1 MGWYFRGEAV
11 EVREGE
17 NRSVK
22 TFTSD
27 ISNANARPLVPDS
40 DVEESGRPPYDGEY
54 IGTIEVVILRC
65 HASGKL
71 PIISNDTPSD
81 ESSDDNELPMPG
93 QFVGASESRT
103 ESKSKFA
110 RRAQIFGLD
119 GNWENWGPPPPPLDE
134 SKGGK
139 IEMTSENTGTW
150 NAVGQQPK
158 SSDALERNKPWDK
171 RSGSRDHFQSDF
183 TKHGSSAGSQRAR
196 SEQPRSITDHENA
209 APMSLRGG
217 GPGSYTITSSEAMR
231 NWNGGPPAAKEW
243 TQEDVPFGENEGVP
257 AAFDP
262 WTANLPTGDLTH
274 QGDTK
279 TRTHAGGWGIEHE
292 IKNKSRGKKG
302 GMKNSIVS
310 NADHVQGPWRESD
323 DQDQGKDDQSG
334 GKNDHNQGNNGDD
347 WGTSGLGGNHRG
359 GAGNSKSH
367 NDGGWNTVGDQSR
380 VENVEWNNNG
390 GDSSWDAPNDDGK
403 KDDGVWGPPNHA
415 SNENKDD
422 WGANEN
428 NDTKQNGEWGETTGN
443 ETQQDNGWGDDT
455 VQQTDTWG
463 GDDTRQATTGAK
475 DSEKKDW
482 TTGHQKATVGDK
494 AGSNLSFGKS
504 RAKDPKPT
512 PKARSKIKM
521 TTDMPRVASII
532 TTKEPLT
539 FDWQK
544 PFLEKPSNASGPP
557 VILKKPSMKSSVP
570 RRRHSPVAPPKLGE
584 PEPLVPQNPPSFSIS
599 SQPKPKP
606 YWSKWRNPDAFV
618 EAAVEEEQAPSPEEL
633 GEPLYSIPAEVA
645 QRNMMSHQVRPGRPA
660 AYTHKSN
667 KPKYMDTHD
676 SPYAVFLFKYRDK
689 EIIEHMLETTI
700 TEPEMDEKARL
711 VSLSKHELIDEL
723 IKTKS
728 KLSVVESDSSGQA
741 TFVKKLDEKLSKL
754 ETSKEAVPA
763 INDWV
768 KSTSPTNGPGMGG
781 AGKWGGSDTQ
791 KGKGGTRSVKGNE
804 RSGTSGRNWSGEK
817 GKNST
822 ANGNAGDSWGANE
835 DDNTK
840 GRDQWDNNRYGD
852 VSNGPG
858 ESGNGGN
865 DWGNSDQNNDGNKKD
880 ENSWGANAG
889 AGGGD
894 WSKSGTN
901 TSGDAKPTDD
911 WGNNHG
917 DDKAAEDWGNDKGA
931 DSWDKND
938 GGGDGGWGGNNDS
951 KNEGHDGGNAGG
963 DHSWGANNGDGGG
976 GGGGGGW

>member
-1 MGWYFRGEAV
+1 MGWHFRREAV

-17 NRSVK
+17 DRSVK
-22 TFTSD
+22 TFTD
-27 ISNANARPLVPDS
+27 DFSNADARLLVPDS

-54 IGTIEVVILRC
+54 VGTIEVVMLRC
-65 HASGKL
+65 HPSNKL
-71 PIISNDTPSD
+71 PIIANDISSD
-81 ESSDDNELPMPG
+81 ESSDDYALSMPG
-93 QFVGASESRT
+93 QLIRASESRT
-103 ESKSKFA
+103 ESKSKSA

-119 GNWENWGPPPPPLDE
+119 GGWENWGPPPPPLDE
-134 SKGGK
+134 PKRGK
-139 IEMTSENTGTW
+139 IEMTSENTGVW
-150 NAVGQQPK
+150 NPVGQQQK
-158 SSDALERNKPWDK
+158 NSDAQERNKPWDK

-183 TKHGSSAGSQRAR
+183 TKHGSPAGSQRGR
-196 SEQPRSITDHENA
+196 SEQARSIADQENA
-209 APMSLRGG
+209 APINLRGG
-217 GPGSYTITSSEAMR
+217 GSGSYTITSSEAMR

-243 TQEDVPFGENEGVP
+243 THEDVPFEKNEGVP

-274 QGDTK
+274 EGETK
-279 TRTHAGGWGIEHE
+279 TQTHVGGWRIEHE
-292 IKNKSRGKKG
+292 TKNKPGGKKG
-302 GMKNSIVS
+302 GMKDSLLS

-323 DQDQGKDDQSG
+323 DQDQGKNDQWG

-347 WGTSGLGGNHRG
+347 WGTSGIGGNG
-359 GAGNSKSH
+359 WEGAGNAKAQ

-380 VENVEWNNNG
+380 VKNVEWNNNG
-390 GDSSWDAPNDDGK
+390 GESSWDAPNNDGK
-403 KDDGVWGPPNHA
+403 KDDGVWGPPDDA
-415 SNENKDD
+415 SNEDKDD

-443 ETQQDNGWGDDT
+443 DAQQDNGWGDDT
-455 VQQTDTWG
+455 VPQTNTWG
-463 GDDTRQATTGAK
+463 GDDTKQATTGAK

-482 TTGHQKATVGDK
+482 PTSHRQATVGDQ
-494 AGSNLSFGKS
+494 AGSTLSFGNS

-512 PKARSKIKM
+512 PKARSKFKM
-521 TTDMPRVASII
+521 ATDMPKVASII
-532 TTKEPLT
+532 ATKEPLT

-544 PFLEKPSNASGPP
+544 PSLEKPSNASGLP
-557 VILKKPSMKSSVP
+557 VILKKPSKKSSVL
-570 RRRHSPVAPPKLGE
+570 RTWDSPVAPPKLGE
-584 PEPLVPQNPPSFSIS
+584 PEPLVPQTPPSLSIS

-606 YWSKWRNPDAFV
+606 YWSKWRNPNAIV
-618 EAAVEEEQAPSPEEL
+618 ETEIEKEQAPSPEEL

-667 KPKYMDTHD
+667 KPKYMDTHE

-728 KLSVVESDSSGQA
+728 KLSGVESDSSGQA

-754 ETSKEAVPA
+754 ETSKEDAPA

-768 KSTSPTNGPGMGG
+768 KSTSPTNGPGIGG
-781 AGKWGGSDTQ
+781 AGKWGGGDTQ
-791 KGKGGTRSVKGNE
+791 KGKGGGRSGKGDE
-804 RSGTSGRNWSGEK
+804 RSNINGRNWSGK
-817 GKNST
+817 KDDKAT
-822 ANGNAGDSWGANE
+822 THGNAGDSWGGNE
-835 DDNTK
+835 GDNTK
-840 GRDQWDNNRYGD
+840 GRGQWDNNGYGE

-858 ESGNGGN
+858 ESGNVGN
-865 DWGNSDQNNDGNKKD
+865 DWGNADQKNGGDRKDGS
-880 ENSWGANAG
+880 SWGANAG

-894 WSKSGTN
+894 WSKNGTN
-901 TSGDAKPTDD
+901 NSGDAKPTDD
-911 WGNNHG
+911 WVDNHG
-917 DDKAAEDWGNDKGA
+917 DNKAADDWGNDKGG
-931 DSWDKND
+931 DSWDKNE
-938 GGGDGGWGGNNDS
+938 GGGDGGWGGTDD
-951 KNEGHDGGNAGG
+951 KKDEGYDDGNAGG
-963 DHSWGANNGDGGG
+963 DNSWGANNGDEG